1 MNQSGQNVAFVVL
14 AQTTRP
20 ALDVIGNR
28 AACAMRLFVM
38 LIRHST
44 AHPSVVPRDV
54 RSKSTFVV
62 VDEYYNLDSEV
73 SRYMA

>member
-1 MNQSGQNVAFVVL
+1 MNQSGQNVAFVVHV
-14 AQTTRP
+14 QMTRP

-44 AHPSVVPRDV
+44 VHPSVVPMDV
-54 RSKSTFVV
+54 RSKPTV
-62 VDEYYNLDSEV
+62 
-73 SRYMA
+73 A